1 MRYILKT
8 NFRMESERLSFS
20 CFNENDY
27 EDMFAIQSQPQMV
40 MYTPDEAWKGKEDWD
55 NFYNFASM
63 FYDEKEVHPL
73 WFRFYFAIREKGF
86 DRVIGYCGIGTPQFD
101 RHITEVFYGLAPDK
115 WGQGYATE
123 AAKKMLD
130 FGFCEVKLKEIVGF
144 CEEENIASGRVLEK
158 AGLKIIGKLKNLPDE
173 FKYYD
178 GEPLYKIN
186 LYEYRKQ
193 MNL

>member
-1 MRYILKT
+1 
-8 NFRMESERLSFS
+8 
-20 CFNENDY
+20 
-27 EDMFAIQSQPQMV
+27 MFAIQSQPQMV

-55 NFYNFASM
+55 NFYNFACA
-63 FYDEKEVHPL
+63 FYDEKEVHPR

-101 RHITEVFYGLAPDK
+101 RHITEVFYGLVPDK

-123 AAKKMLD
+123 AVKKMLN

-144 CEEENIASGRVLEK
+144 CEEENIASSRVLEK
-158 AGLKIIGKLKNLPDE
+158 AGLKVIGKLKNLPDE
-173 FKYYD
+173 FKYYN

-186 LYEYRKQ
+186 LYEYRKH